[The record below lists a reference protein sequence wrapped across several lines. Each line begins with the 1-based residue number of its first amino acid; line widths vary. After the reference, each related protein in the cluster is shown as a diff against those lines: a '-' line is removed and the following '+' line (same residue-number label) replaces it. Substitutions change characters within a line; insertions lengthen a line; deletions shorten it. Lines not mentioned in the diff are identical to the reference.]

1 MPVDSVTRNTRTPG
15 RAHSRGPGRDLRGQ
29 VDECATELNLDK
41 DYEEVWMIEVKDLG
55 ETFEDV

>member
-1 MPVDSVTRNTRTPG
+1 M
-15 RAHSRGPGRDLRGQ
+15 RGQ